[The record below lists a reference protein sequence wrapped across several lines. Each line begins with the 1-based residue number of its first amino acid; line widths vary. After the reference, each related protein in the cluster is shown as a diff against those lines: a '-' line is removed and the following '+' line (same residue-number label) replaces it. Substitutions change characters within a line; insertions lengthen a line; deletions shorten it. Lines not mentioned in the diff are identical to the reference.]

1 MEDSGREVIVM
12 TLVRPENPQQA
23 RMVRLLRDDG
33 PRSRVELGD
42 TLGLSRSTLTTELDR
57 LVTRGL
63 VETAGLA
70 ASRGGRR
77 SSLLRLAA
85 GVRFAGV
92 VVAADRITVA
102 VTDGELNVLAETGE
116 PADVR
121 GGPEPVIG
129 RAVDLLDKLRAELG
143 VAEFTGVGVALPG
156 PVDGDG
162 TSIAPAALPGW
173 QRFPVRDAFATELGC
188 PALVDND
195 ANVLA
200 LGEQHAGIGR
210 TFDDFLYLKL
220 GTAIG
225 CGLVLGGTLYR
236 GATSSAGDIA
246 HLPIGEDGPTCVCG
260 EVGCLEAYSG
270 DAGLVRAALA
280 AARSGRS
287 SALSARLTTAG
298 TLTVPDVAAA
308 ATAGDPAAQELVR
321 DAARRLGRVLVGL
334 VSFFNPG
341 IVVIGGAPD
350 GLGHILLSEIRG
362 VVYRRSAPQATG
374 TMPVVLS
381 DLAER
386 AGLVGTARLASE
398 HVFTSG

>member
-1 MEDSGREVIVM
+1 M
-12 TLVRPENPQQA
+12 TLIRPENPQQA
-23 RMVRLLRDDG
+23 RLVRLLRDDG

-42 TLGLSRSTLTTELDR
+42 TLGLSRSTLTTELER
-57 LVTRGL
+57 LVARGL
-63 VETAGLA
+63 VETAGPA

-77 SSLLRLAA
+77 SSLLRLAG
-85 GVRFAGV
+85 GVRFGGV
-92 VVAADRITVA
+92 VIAADRITVA
-102 VTDGELNVLAETGE
+102 ITDGELNVLAETGE

-129 RAVDLLDKLRAELG
+129 RAVDLVEKLRAELG
-143 VAEFTGVGVALPG
+143 VTELTGVGVALPG
-156 PVDGDG
+156 PVDGD
-162 TSIAPAALPGW
+162 TSIAPAVLPGW

-246 HLPIGEDGPTCVCG
+246 HLPLGEDGPACVCG
-260 EVGCLEAYSG
+260 EVGCLEAYAG

-287 SALSARLTTAG
+287 AALASRLTAAG

-308 ATAGDPAAQELVR
+308 ATAGDAAAQSLVR
-321 DAARRLGRVLVGL
+321 DAARRLGQVLVGL
-334 VSFFNPG
+334 ISFFNPG

-350 GLGHILLSEIRG
+350 GLGHVLLSEIRG

-381 DLAER
+381 DLADR
-386 AGLVGTARLASE
+386 AGLVGAARLASE
-398 HVFTSG
+398 HVFATD

>member
-1 MEDSGREVIVM
+1 MA
-12 TLVRPENPQQA
+12 LVRPENQQQA
-23 RMVRLLRDDG
+23 RLVRLLRDG

-42 TLGLSRSTLTTELDR
+42 LLGLSRTTLTTELDQ
-57 LVTRGL
+57 LVARGL
-63 VETAGLA
+63 VETAGPA

-77 SSLLRLAA
+77 SSLLRLSA
-85 GVRFAGV
+85 GVRFASV
-92 VVAADRITVA
+92 VIAADRITVA

-116 PADVR
+116 PAEVR
-121 GGPEPVIG
+121 SGPEAVIG
-129 RAVDLLDKLRAELG
+129 RAVELVGKLRAESG
-143 VAEFTGVGVALPG
+143 VAELTGVGVALPG
-156 PVDGDG
+156 PVDNG
-162 TSIAPAALPGW
+162 TSIAPAVLPGW

-210 TFDDFLYLKL
+210 TFEDFLYLKL

-225 CGLVLGGTLYR
+225 CGLVLGGSLYR

-246 HLPIGEDGPTCVCG
+246 HLPLDEDGPTCVCG
-260 EVGCLEAYSG
+260 EIGCLEAYCG
-270 DAGLVRAALA
+270 DAGLVKAALA

-287 SALSARLTTAG
+287 TALAARNTAAG

-308 ATAGDPAAQELVR
+308 AIAGDPAAQTLVR
-321 DAARRLGRVLVGL
+321 DTARRLGQVLVGL

-350 GLGHILLSEIRG
+350 GLGHILLAEVRG
-362 VVYRRSAPQATG
+362 VVYRRSAPVATG
-374 TMPVVLS
+374 TMPIVLS
-381 DLAER
+381 DLADR
-386 AGLVGTARLASE
+386 AAVVGGARLASD
-398 HVFTSG
+398 HVFTVD

>member
-1 MEDSGREVIVM
+1 M

-23 RMVRLLRDDG
+23 SLVRLLRDEG

-42 TLGLSRSTLTTELDR
+42 ILGLSRSTLTAELDR
-57 LVTRGL
+57 LVARGL

-85 GVRFAGV
+85 RVRFASV
-92 VVAADRITVA
+92 VVAADRISVA
-102 VTDGELNVLAETGE
+102 LTDGELNVLAETAE
-116 PADVR
+116 PAQVR
-121 GGPEPVIG
+121 GGPEPVIA
-129 RAVDLLDKLRAELG
+129 RAVELVEKLRAELG
-143 VAEFTGVGVALPG
+143 VAELTGVGIALPG
-156 PVDGDG
+156 PVNGG
-162 TSIAPAALPGW
+162 TSVAPAVLPGW

-225 CGLVLGGTLYR
+225 CGLVLSGSLYR

-246 HLPIGEDGPTCVCG
+246 HLPLGEDGPVCG
-260 EVGCLEAYSG
+260 CGEFGCLEAYCG
-270 DAGLVRAALA
+270 DAGLIRAASA
-280 AARSGRS
+280 AARGGRS
-287 SALSARLTTAG
+287 ELLATRLAEAG
-298 TLTVPDVAAA
+298 TLTVPDIASA
-308 ATAGDPAAQELVR
+308 ATAGDPAAQALVR
-321 DAARRLGRVLVGL
+321 DAARRVGRVLVGL

-341 IVVIGGAPD
+341 IVVIGGAPE

-362 VVYRRSAPQATG
+362 VVYRRSAPLATG

-381 DLAER
+381 DLADR
-386 AGLVGTARLASE
+386 AALVGAARLASE
-398 HVFTSG
+398 YVFTSG

>member
-1 MEDSGREVIVM
+1 M

-23 RMVRLLRDDG
+23 RLVRLLRDDG

-42 TLGLSRSTLTTELDR
+42 ILGLSRSTLTTELDR
-57 LVTRGL
+57 LLARGL
-63 VETAGLA
+63 VETAGPA

-85 GVRFAGV
+85 RVRFAGV
-92 VVAADRITVA
+92 VVTADRISVA

-116 PADVR
+116 PVEVR

-129 RAVDLLDKLRAELG
+129 RAVDLLDKLRAEVG
-143 VAEFTGVGVALPG
+143 VAELTGVGVALPG
-156 PVDGDG
+156 PVHGG
-162 TSIAPAALPGW
+162 ASVAPAALPGW

-225 CGLVLGGTLYR
+225 CGLVLGGALYR

-246 HLPIGEDGPTCVCG
+246 HLPLGEDGPACVCG

-280 AARSGRS
+280 AARAGRS
-287 SALSARLTTAG
+287 DVLAARLAGAG
-298 TLTVPDVAAA
+298 TLTVPDIAAA
-308 ATAGDPAAQELVR
+308 ATAGDPAAQSLVR
-321 DAARRLGRVLVGL
+321 EAARRLGQVLVGL

-374 TMPVVLS
+374 AMPVVLS
-381 DLAER
+381 DLADR
-386 AGLVGTARLASE
+386 AGLVGAARLASE
-398 HVFTSG
+398 HVFTTG

>member
-1 MEDSGREVIVM
+1 M
-12 TLVRPENPQQA
+12 TLIRPENPQQA
-23 RMVRLLRDDG
+23 RLVRLLRDDG

-42 TLGLSRSTLTTELDR
+42 ILGLSRSTLTTELER
-57 LVTRGL
+57 LVARGL

-77 SSLLRLAA
+77 SSLLRLAG

-92 VVAADRITVA
+92 VIGADRITA
-102 VTDGELNVLAETGE
+102 AITDGELNVLAETGE

-121 GGPEPVIG
+121 GGPESVIG
-129 RAVDLLDKLRAELG
+129 RAVDLVEKLRAELG
-143 VAEFTGVGVALPG
+143 IAELTGVGVALPG
-156 PVDGDG
+156 PVDGD
-162 TSIAPAALPGW
+162 TSIAPAVLPGW

-200 LGEQHAGIGR
+200 LGEHHAGIGR

-246 HLPIGEDGPTCVCG
+246 HLPLGEDGPACVCG
-260 EVGCLEAYSG
+260 EVGCLEAYAG

-287 SALSARLTTAG
+287 PALATRLTAAG

-308 ATAGDPAAQELVR
+308 ATAGDPAAQALVR
-321 DAARRLGRVLVGL
+321 DAARRLGQVLVGL
-334 VSFFNPG
+334 ISFFNPS
-341 IVVIGGAPD
+341 IVVIGGAPE
-350 GLGHILLSEIRG
+350 GVGHILLSEIRG
-362 VVYRRSAPQATG
+362 VVYRRSAPLATG

-381 DLAER
+381 DLADR
-386 AGLVGTARLASE
+386 AGLVGAARLASE
-398 HVFTSG
+398 HVFATD

>member
-1 MEDSGREVIVM
+1 MEDFGREVLVM

-23 RMVRLLRDDG
+23 RLVRLLRDDG

-42 TLGLSRSTLTTELDR
+42 ILGLSRSTLTTELDR
-57 LVTRGL
+57 LVARGL
-63 VETAGLA
+63 VETAGQA

-77 SSLLRLAA
+77 SSLLRLA
-85 GVRFAGV
+85 GRVRFASV
-92 VVAADRITVA
+92 VVAADRISVA
-102 VTDGELNVLAETGE
+102 LTDGELNVLAETGE

-121 GGPEPVIG
+121 GGPEPVIA
-129 RAVDLLDKLRAELG
+129 RAVELVEKLRAELG
-143 VAEFTGVGVALPG
+143 VAELTGVGIALPG
-156 PVDGDG
+156 PVDGG
-162 TSIAPAALPGW
+162 ASVAPAVLPGW

-225 CGLVLGGTLYR
+225 CGLVLSGSLYR

-246 HLPIGEDGPTCVCG
+246 HLPLGEDGPVCACG
-260 EVGCLEAYSG
+260 EFGCLEAYCG
-270 DAGLVRAALA
+270 DAGLIRAASA
-280 AARSGRS
+280 AARGGRS
-287 SALSARLTTAG
+287 ELLAARLAETG
-298 TLTVPDVAAA
+298 TLTVPDIASA
-308 ATAGDPAAQELVR
+308 ATAGDPAAQALVR
-321 DAARRLGRVLVGL
+321 DAARRVGRVLVGL

-362 VVYRRSAPQATG
+362 VVYRRSAPLATG

-381 DLAER
+381 DLADR
-386 AGLVGTARLASE
+386 AALVGAARLASD